1 MHIRQKVT
9 AVCKWLSVKSRV
21 FLAPWVL
28 WDRAAEGRGFCR
40 SCRASWALH
49 RAPDTKCKPRGAF
62 PGAFQPF
69 ASLLPVLKVK
79 TAIMQALGRT
89 DLKSVEW
96 AQREASLAPLT
107 ELAFFFN
114 QRIFSFIFVVSTR
127 RKHHRLEGLCSTGVS

>member
-1 MHIRQKVT
+1 MHIRQKAT
-9 AVCKWLSVKSRV
+9 AVCKRLSVKSRV

-40 SCRASWALH
+40 APWALH

-96 AQREASLAPLT
+96 AQREALLT